1 MAVRDLSR
9 ELFGSHVVSFGVL
22 PDDTSDDVTAVVPTH
37 GRHPH
42 KQSVTETEN
51 NMYSARDE
59 VH

>member
-9 ELFGSHVVSFGVL
+9 ELFGSHAVSFGV
-22 PDDTSDDVTAVVPTH
+22 PEDDASDDATAVVPTH

-42 KQSVTETEN
+42 QPSVTETEN
-51 NMYSARDE
+51 DMYSARDE

>member
-9 ELFGSHVVSFGVL
+9 ELFGSHLASFGVA
-22 PDDTSDDVTAVVPTH
+22 DDNASDDATAVVPTH

-42 KQSVTETEN
+42 QQSVTETEN
-51 NMYSARDE
+51 STYSARDE